1 MNLKYL
7 PCWCYL
13 FIYFRIQTLYIR
25 VLFYPKYNYIKFW
38 LISLELFQISIH
50 LANRGFRVFAGLKD
64 LGASGFSDDTT
75 SAKVIRAWQKY
86 RESIQGPGILIPLPL
101 DVSREDLLHE
111 AVDIIRAHLP
121 AGEDGKKLCIFSWIY

>member
-1 MNLKYL
+1 MFVKIL
-7 PCWCYL
+7 P
-13 FIYFRIQTLYIR
+13 R
-25 VLFYPKYNYIKFW
+25 IKFIFKFS
-38 LISLELFQISIH
+38 LINVVSFQISIH

-64 LGASGFSDDTT
+64 GEASGSSDDST

-86 RESIQGPGILIPLPL
+86 RESIQGPGILIPIPL

-121 AGEDGKKLCIFSWIY
+121 AGEDGKKPNTVSFI

>member
-1 MNLKYL
+1 MFIKIVSKIQFIFKFSFIILK
-7 PCWCYL
+7 
-13 FIYFRIQTLYIR
+13 
-25 VLFYPKYNYIKFW
+25 
-38 LISLELFQISIH
+38 SFQISIH

-64 LGASGFSDDTT
+64 LASSDFSDDST

-121 AGEDGKKLCIFSWIY
+121 AGEDGKKLLFIFMNLLSN